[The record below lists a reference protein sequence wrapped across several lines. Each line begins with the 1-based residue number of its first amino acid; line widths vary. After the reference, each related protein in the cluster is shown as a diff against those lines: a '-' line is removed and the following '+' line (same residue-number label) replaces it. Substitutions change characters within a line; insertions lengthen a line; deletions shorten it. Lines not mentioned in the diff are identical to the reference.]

1 MQNKENKI
9 QQDIQHR
16 ISPMLKKAP
25 WLLRI
30 TVYQDKP
37 VPVFV
42 MKKRVSMDKEKQQDE
57 TFDKTVLKDRGL
69 LYGQPLR
76 RCLPMIRH
84 VIRNVCDHSGVPL
97 ELEQLLG
104 NSRNTYRGN
113 LPLDD
118 EAGVKLAL
126 LFKLRERINDMDRV
140 ELIAWRI
147 ERFSYEE
154 AAYWLSRATQY
165 GNAANRWA
173 QAGMRI
179 MLGGQPGDK
188 KIPNLLEQFRK

>member
-1 MQNKENKI
+1 
-9 QQDIQHR
+9 
-16 ISPMLKKAP
+16 
-25 WLLRI
+25 
-30 TVYQDKP
+30 
-37 VPVFV
+37 
-42 MKKRVSMDKEKQQDE
+42 
-57 TFDKTVLKDRGL
+57 
-69 LYGQPLR
+69 
-76 RCLPMIRH
+76 MIRH
-84 VIRNVCDHSGVPL
+84 VIRNVCDFSGVPL

-104 NSRNTYRGN
+104 NGRMTFRGN
-113 LPLDD
+113 VPLDD

-179 MLGGQPGDK
+179 MLGGQSGDK
-188 KIPNLLEQFRK
+188 QIPQLLEQYRK

>member
-1 MQNKENKI
+1 MNKQRKLMQQNI
-9 QQDIQHR
+9 QKR
-16 ISPMLKKAP
+16 ITPMLTKAP
-25 WLLRI
+25 WLLRV
-30 TVYQDKP
+30 TEYHDKP

-42 MKKRVSMDKEKQQDE
+42 MKKRVSIEQRAQSGKQL
-57 TFDKTVLKDRGL
+57 TKTVLKDRGL
-69 LYGQPLR
+69 LYGPSLR

-84 VIRNVCDHSGVPL
+84 VIRNVCDPAGVPL
-97 ELEQLLG
+97 ELEQFLG
-104 NSRNTYRGN
+104 NGRVTYRGN
-113 LPLDD
+113 MPLDD

-126 LFKLRERINDMDRV
+126 LFKLRERINDMNRV

-188 KIPNLLEQFRK
+188 KIQQLLEQYRK